1 MSFLIIFSLYT
12 AGEGP
17 SLFNPPSENDEAE
30 PIARVNPFISWLRR
44 GFYIA
49 IGARL

>member
-1 MSFLIIFSLYT
+1 MSFSIIFSLYT
-12 AGEGP
+12 AGAGP
-17 SLFNPPSENDEAE
+17 SLLNDEAE
-30 PIARVNPFISWLRR
+30 PFARVNPFISWLRR